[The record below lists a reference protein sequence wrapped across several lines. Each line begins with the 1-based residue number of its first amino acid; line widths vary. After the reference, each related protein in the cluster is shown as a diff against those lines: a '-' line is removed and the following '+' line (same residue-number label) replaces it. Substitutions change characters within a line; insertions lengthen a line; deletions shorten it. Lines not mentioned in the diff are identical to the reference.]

1 MHEARPRAEF
11 DAFAPDYDGGMGDP
25 LKRLFGGTADVFLEH
40 KADWLRRNLAPAGRL
55 LDFGCG
61 AAGFLRALRR
71 SGAPLELVGCDVS
84 EGMLAEARER
94 WDAGPPPSLHAVPP
108 GPLPFADAEFDV
120 VTATCVLHHVAP
132 AERPAVAR
140 ELLRV
145 VRPGGAVAVFEHNP
159 WNPLTRWLVGRAAID
174 ANAELLSAAECTRL
188 LSGAGAGACRS
199 RYILF
204 FPPRL
209 RRLWAAERALA
220 WLPIGGQYVTVGIK
234 PS

>member
-11 DAFAPDYDGGMGDP
+11 DAFAPGYDAGMGDP
-25 LKRLFGGTADVFLEH
+25 LKRLFGGSADVFLAH
-40 KADWLRRNLAPAGRL
+40 KADWLVRNLAPAGRL

-61 AAGFLRALRR
+61 AAGFLRALRQ

-94 WDAGPPPSLHAVPP
+94 WDMGLPPALHAVPP
-108 GPLPFADAEFDV
+108 GPLPFADDEFDL
-120 VTATCVLHHVAP
+120 VTATCVLHHVAA
-132 AERPAVAR
+132 AERPQIVL

-145 VRPGGAVAVFEHNP
+145 VRPGGAVAIFEHNP
-159 WNPLTRWLVGRAAID
+159 WNPVTRWLVGRAAID
-174 ANAELLSAAECTRL
+174 ANAELLSAGECSGL
-188 LSGAGAGACRS
+188 LQQAGAGTR
-199 RYILF
+199 RTHYILF

-209 RRLWAAERALA
+209 RRLWAAEDALA
-220 WLPIGGQYVTVGIK
+220 RLPVGGQYVTVGVK

>member
-1 MHEARPRAEF
+1 TWTTVMHEARPRAEF
-11 DAFAPDYDGGMGDP
+11 DSFAPDYDGGMGDP

-55 LDFGCG
+55 LDLGCG

-71 SGAPLELVGCDVS
+71 SGAPLE
-84 EGMLAEARER
+84 
-94 WDAGPPPSLHAVPP
+94 
-108 GPLPFADAEFDV
+108 
-120 VTATCVLHHVAP
+120 
-132 AERPAVAR
+132 
-140 ELLRV
+140 
-145 VRPGGAVAVFEHNP
+145 
-159 WNPLTRWLVGRAAID
+159 LVGRAAID

-204 FPPRL
+204 FPPRF
-209 RRLWAAERALA
+209 RRLRAAERALA